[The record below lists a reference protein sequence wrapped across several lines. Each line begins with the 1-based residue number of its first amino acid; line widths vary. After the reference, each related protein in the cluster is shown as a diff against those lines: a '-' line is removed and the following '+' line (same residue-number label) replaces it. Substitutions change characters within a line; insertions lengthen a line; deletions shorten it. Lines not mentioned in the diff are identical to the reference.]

1 MRNST
6 RSRDPLLLPKIP
18 DSRDRSSIRYGT
30 SFMRKEFVGVNFIT
44 KSGPGFVRN
53 AFVRSLKA
61 LKQAFMQSFFNR
73 QDKIYGICRF
83 VGVNFISQKDPTR
96 KEIMIL

>member
-44 KSGPGFVRN
+44 KSDCKLKKLIAMTKFISTFRLQVKEIDRN
-53 AFVRSLKA
+53 
-61 LKQAFMQSFFNR
+61 
-73 QDKIYGICRF
+73 DKIYLHMLQHI
-83 VGVNFISQKDPTR
+83 
-96 KEIMIL
+96 